1 MKLKLCLAVIP
12 LFLTGCGGGGPSD
25 ADISKAFKNAFSQ
38 AQQQISGN
46 PFAQALIGAATGG
59 GEVHYGVSNST
70 CNQSG
75 DIYDCTF
82 KLTVRQG
89 ENGPAI
95 GPERAMHAVF
105 VKMDGKWTMR
115 GN

>member
-1 MKLKLCLAVIP
+1 MKLRLCLVVIP
-12 LFLTGCGGGGPSD
+12 VILTGCGGSAPSD
-25 ADISKAFKNAFSQ
+25 ADISEAFKNAFSQ

-70 CNQSG
+70 CNQTG

-89 ENGPAI
+89 
-95 GPERAMHAVF
+95 
-105 VKMDGKWTMR
+105 
-115 GN
+115 